1 MDAIRYFTRHRTAA
15 NLLMVFMLAIGVI
28 AATQM
33 RAQYF
38 PDVIVNEV
46 SVSVPWAGA
55 GAEDVDRAIVQ
66 LVEPVLL
73 GVEGVAAVSSRASEG
88 GAFISVEFEPNH
100 DLATAESDVQA
111 AVDALTTLPE
121 GADDP
126 VVAASAWRDRV
137 TDVLISGPVGVDQL
151 GRFADEFILR
161 LFAEGISRATIT
173 GLADPE
179 TVVEVSSVTLMRH
192 DLTMAE
198 VAEAIAN
205 AARSNPAGELG
216 GTARLRSGSEAQT
229 AERIAAIVLRADPD
243 GTILTVGDVATVRA
257 NAANAVRAAFVGQ
270 NPAMTIRVDRA
281 DDGDAIRMQAAVAR
295 LADEIQPG
303 LPPGVTVKLV
313 RTRAGQISDRLTLLL
328 DNGLSGLALVLAL
341 LFLFLN
347 VRIAFW
353 VAAGI
358 PIALVSALA
367 VMWALGLTLNMIS
380 MFALIIMLGVVVDDA
395 IVVGEHADFRLR
407 TLGEPPAIAAENAAV
422 RMAGPVLASSIT
434 TIVAFL
440 GLLAVGGRFGE
451 LIAAIPIT
459 VAIVLVVSL
468 VECFL
473 ILPNHLKG
481 ALVQEG
487 HERWYDWPSR
497 QMNRGMDW
505 VRLRLIR
512 PAMRILLIARY
523 PALAAAVLALAW
535 QSSLFLRGEVQFR
548 FFSPPEQASVT
559 GGFAMLPGASRDD
572 TLAMMREVQR
582 AAEVVTD
589 RFEAEHGLN
598 PATFIMAEIGGGAGR
613 NLSGADGKGPDLLGS
628 IAMELVSP
636 DLRPYPTSEVIAAL
650 EAEVVPH
657 PLLEELS
664 FRNAFFGPGGVS
676 LGVDLYGGEADTL
689 KAAAEALKAALA
701 VYPEVSGLE
710 DSLAY
715 DKEDLI
721 LTLTPQGE
729 SLGLDTAA
737 LGRALRNSLGGIEA
751 ATYPD
756 GPRQA
761 SIRVELPQDELTA
774 DFLERSLIRTSAG
787 VYVPLGDIVTVE
799 SRAGFSTVR
808 RENGL
813 RTVTV
818 SGELA
823 EDDPARATE
832 VQRALAEDILPRI
845 AEGFGLGYKLS
856 GQAEDE
862 REFLGGAAVA
872 LVLCLLGIYITLAW
886 IFAHWTRPLVVMSVI
901 PFGLVGAIYGHWV
914 WDMPMSLFSIV
925 GLIGMA
931 GIIVNDSIVL
941 VSTVDEY
948 SEKRGLH
955 AAIVDA
961 VADRFRPVFLTTMTT
976 VLGAGAAVIRTQRPG
991 RVSQAN
997 GDHPRVWTGVRD
1009 GAGPGCGAGA
1019 DGRAGRFCP
1028 GRRRP
1033 APGGSP
1039 GAAPDAA
1046 RAGCG
1051 DGRDHAGR
1059 PCLAVLGCGDRG
1071 LAGLA
1076 GSAWPVAGRGRS
1088 GPGCAGGLSRP
1099 CPGPLAGGSSC
1110 CGCPD
1115 SASQGLGRRA
1125 ALHLDRAAVGKDCQ
1139 RDP

>member
-1 MDAIRYFTRHRTAA
+1 MALIRYFARHRTIA
-15 NLLMVFMLAIGVI
+15 NLLMVLMLAVGLA

-38 PDVIVNEV
+38 PDIVVNEV
-46 SVSVPWAGA
+46 TVTVSWDGA
-55 GAEDVDRAIVQ
+55 GAEEVDRAIVQ
-66 LVEPVLL
+66 LVEPALL
-73 GVEGVAAVSSRASEG
+73 TVEGVAAVSSRAGEG
-88 GAFISVEFEPNH
+88 RAVIDVEFDPNR
-100 DLATAESDVQA
+100 DLGRAERDVQA

-151 GRFADEFILR
+151 ARFADEFTLR
-161 LFAEGISRATIT
+161 LFSEGISRATIT

-179 TVVEVSSVTLMRH
+179 TVVEVSTATLMRH
-192 DLTMAE
+192 DITMAE

-205 AARSNPAGELG
+205 ASRPAPAGELG
-216 GTARLRSGSEAQT
+216 GTSRLRSGTEAQT
-229 AERIAAIVLRADPD
+229 VDRIAAIVLRAEPD
-243 GTILTVGDVATVRA
+243 GTTLTVGDIATIRA
-257 NAANAVRAAFVGQ
+257 NAPNSVRAAFVGD

-281 DDGDAIRMQAAVAR
+281 DDGDAIRMQATVERVA
-295 LADEIQPG
+295 AEIEPS
-303 LPPGVTVKLV
+303 LPPGVTVDLV
-313 RTRAGQISDRLTLLL
+313 RTRAGQISDRLALLL

-407 TLGEPPAIAAENAAV
+407 ALGEPPALAAENAAI

-459 VAIVLVVSL
+459 VAIVLLVSL

-481 ALVQEG
+481 ALVAEG
-487 HERWYDWPSR
+487 KERWYDWPSR

-512 PAMRILLIARY
+512 PAMRFVIFARY
-523 PALAAAVLALAW
+523 PVLAAAVLALAW
-535 QSSLFLRGEVQFR
+535 QASLFLRGEVQFR

-559 GGFAMLPGASRDD
+559 GAFAMLPGAGRDD
-572 TLAMMREVQR
+572 TLAMMRELQR
-582 AAEVVTD
+582 AADVVTA
-589 RFEAEHGLN
+589 RFEAEYGLN
-598 PATFIMAEIGGGAGR
+598 PATFILAEIGGGAGR
-613 NLSGADGKGPDLLGS
+613 SLASAESKGPDLVGS

-636 DLRPYPTSEVIAAL
+636 DRRPYPTSAFITAL

-657 PLLEELS
+657 PLLEEIS
-664 FRNAFFGPGGVS
+664 FRNAFFGPGGAS
-676 LGVDLYGGEADTL
+676 LSADLYGGEADTL

-701 VYPEVSGLE
+701 AYPEVSGLE

-715 DKEDLI
+715 DKEELV
-721 LTLTPQGE
+721 LTLTPKGE
-729 SLGLDTAA
+729 ALGVDTAA
-737 LGRALRNSLGGIEA
+737 LGRALRDRLGGIEA
-751 ATYPD
+751 ATYAD

-761 SIRVELPQDELTA
+761 SIRVELPEGELTA
-774 DFLERSLIRTSAG
+774 DFLDRSLIRTGAG
-787 VYVPLGDIVTVE
+787 AYVPLADIVTVE
-799 SRAGFSTVR
+799 SRAGFSTIV

-818 SGELA
+818 SGDLS
-823 EDDPARATE
+823 EDDPARAAE
-832 VQRALAEDILPRI
+832 VQRALTEDILPRI
-845 AEGFGLGYKLS
+845 AEDYGLGFRLS

-872 LVLCLLGIYITLAW
+872 LVLCLLGIYLTLAW

-901 PFGLVGAIYGHWV
+901 PFGLVGAIYGHWI

-955 AAIVDA
+955 AAIIDG
-961 VADRFRPVFLTTMTT
+961 VADRFRPVLLTTLTT
-976 VLGAGAAVIRTQRPG
+976 VLGLAPLLYERSSQAEFLKPTVITLAYGLGFGMVLVLLVVPAIMAVQADVTRAFASLRRSLFRGPRQLRPVLLAAVAGIAAALLLPVWVAVTGALPTWLSRLYPG
-991 RVSQAN
+991 L
-997 GDHPRVWTGVRD
+997 
-1009 GAGPGCGAGA
+1009 A
-1019 DGRAGRFCP
+1019 DA
-1028 GRRRP
+1028 
-1033 APGGSP
+1033 APGLVAIGGFLATGLS
-1039 GAAPDAA
+1039 
-1046 RAGCG
+1046 
-1051 DGRDHAGR
+1051 
-1059 PCLAVLGCGDRG
+1059 LWLVAVLASMVR
-1071 LAGLA
+1071 LR
-1076 GSAWPVAGRGRS
+1076 PRRS
-1088 GPGCAGGLSRP
+1088 
-1099 CPGPLAGGSSC
+1099 
-1110 CGCPD
+1110 
-1115 SASQGLGRRA
+1115 
-1125 ALHLDRAAVGKDCQ
+1125 
-1139 RDP
+1139 